1 MMVLAKSSTRVCSDG
16 ARVDCRGHAK
26 ILRSGLDSVPKFVVS
41 CCIIFGAIFLSSPT
55 AQATSIYVDYYN
67 AAGTYFGKGAPS
79 SSFGAA
85 VGTPGVWNHLG
96 STESSVAV
104 VDIFG
109 AATGVTVSNAA
120 GSTNGN
126 NGGAPAGDI
135 SLLLNDALDGSPV
148 TITVD
153 GLPTGLYNVYTY
165 SWYPANSTAVLSTI
179 TVNGLD
185 PQNVGRT
192 GAYAGFV
199 LGETHTLHAVSITSP
214 QTLTINAAAAS
225 SVGIVN
231 GFQVVM
237 VPEPT
242 SLVLASIAGACWLVV
257 VRSRRK
263 R

>member
-1 MMVLAKSSTRVCSDG
+1 MKVLAKGSVLFCGDG
-16 ARVDCRGHAK
+16 ARNENPRHQKSHDDLHNLRTKFALSCLV
-26 ILRSGLDSVPKFVVS
+26 ILS
-41 CCIIFGAIFLSSPT
+41 AIFLSSPS

-67 AAGTYFGKGAPS
+67 ASGTYFGKGAPS

-85 VGTPGVWNHLG
+85 AGTPGVWNHLG
-96 STESSVAV
+96 STESSVSV

-109 AATGVTVSNAA
+109 GPTGVTVSNLE
-120 GSTNGN
+120 GTTNGN

-135 SLLLNDALDGSPV
+135 SLLLNDVLDGSPV

-165 SWYPANSTAVLSTI
+165 SWYPANSTAVVSTV

-199 LGETHTLHAVSITSP
+199 LGETHALHTVSLASP

-225 SVGIVN
+225 IIGIVN
-231 GFQVVM
+231 GFQIVM
-237 VPEPT
+237 VPEPAA
-242 SLVLASIAGACWLVV
+242 LVLASVAGACWLVV
-257 VRSRRK
+257 MRSRRK